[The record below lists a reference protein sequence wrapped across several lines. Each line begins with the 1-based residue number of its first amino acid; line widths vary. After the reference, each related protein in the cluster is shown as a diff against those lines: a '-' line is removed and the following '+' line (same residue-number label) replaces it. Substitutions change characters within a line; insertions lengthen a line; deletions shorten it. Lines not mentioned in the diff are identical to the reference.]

1 MISWHRMNSDEA
13 NKPASSPSGI
23 LTDQECI
30 ERTLKG
36 DIAAFEVLYRMHAD
50 RVYAI
55 CLRLTASGELAER
68 LTQDVFV
75 QTWEKLSSFRGEAA
89 FTTWLHRLAVNTV
102 LQDRR
107 KEKRR
112 QGRFVQTENAEVVT
126 TVFPTPA
133 IGTRIDL
140 ERAIAQLPERA
151 RAVFVLHDVEGYRHE
166 EIAEMMNTS
175 IGTSKAQLHRAR
187 DLLRKTLDR

>member
-1 MISWHRMNSDEA
+1 MNSNNV
-13 NKPASSPSGI
+13 NKPESSPTGN
-23 LTDQECI
+23 LTEEECI

-36 DIAAFEVLYRMHAD
+36 DMAAFEVLYRMHVD

-55 CLRLTASGELAER
+55 CLRLTGSRELADR

-75 QTWEKLSSFRGEAA
+75 QTWEKLSTFRGESA

-107 KEKRR
+107 KEKRL
-112 QGRFVQTENAEVVT
+112 QDRFLPTGDEAVASTPFT
-126 TVFPTPA
+126 TPA
-133 IGTRIDL
+133 VGMRIDL
-140 ERAIAQLPERA
+140 ERAIAQLPDRA
-151 RAVFVLHDVEGYRHE
+151 RTVFVLHDVEGYRHE
-166 EIAEMMNTS
+166 EIARMMNTS

-187 DLLRKTLDR
+187 NLLRKALEK

>member
-1 MISWHRMNSDEA
+1 MNSDKA
-13 NKPASSPSGI
+13 NKPVSIPLGI
-23 LTDQECI
+23 LTDEECI

-36 DIAAFEVLYRMHAD
+36 DMAGFEVLYRMHVD

-55 CLRLTASGELAER
+55 CLRLTASRELAER

-112 QGRFVQTENAEVVT
+112 AG
-126 TVFPTPA
+126 TVRPDRRRRSGLDGLLDTCHRNQDRP
-133 IGTRIDL
+133 GKGD
-140 ERAIAQLPERA
+140 RAA
-151 RAVFVLHDVEGYRHE
+151 
-166 EIAEMMNTS
+166 S
-175 IGTSKAQLHRAR
+175 
-187 DLLRKTLDR
+187 

>member
-1 MISWHRMNSDEA
+1 MNSDKTK
-13 NKPASSPSGI
+13 KPESNTSGI

-36 DIAAFEVLYRMHAD
+36 DMGAFEILYRMHVD

-55 CLRLTASGELAER
+55 CLRLSASGELAEQ

-102 LQDRR
+102 LQAHR

-112 QGRFVQTENAEVVT
+112 QEWFVQTEDPGMVSTAIS
-126 TVFPTPA
+126 TPA
-133 IGTRIDL
+133 IGTKIDL

-151 RAVFVLHDVEGYRHE
+151 RSVFVLHDVEGYRHE
-166 EIAEMMNTS
+166 EVAEMMNTS

-187 DLLRKTLDR
+187 NLLRKALDR

>member
-1 MISWHRMNSDEA
+1 MNSDKA
-13 NKPASSPSGI
+13 NKPVSSPSGN
-23 LTDQECI
+23 LTEPECI

-36 DIAAFEVLYRMHAD
+36 DMAAFEALYRMHVD

-55 CLRLTASGELAER
+55 CFRLTTSQQLAER

-75 QTWEKLSSFRGEAA
+75 MTWEKLSSFRGESA
-89 FTTWLHRLAVNTV
+89 FSTWLHRLAVNTV

-107 KEKRR
+107 REKRR
-112 QGRFVQTENAEVVT
+112 RERFVQTGSDEEIATSLPTSEVG
-126 TVFPTPA
+126 
-133 IGTRIDL
+133 IRIDL

-151 RAVFVLHDVEGYRHE
+151 RTVFVLHDVEGYRHE
-166 EIAEMMNTS
+166 EIAEMMDTT

-187 DLLRKTLDR
+187 NLLRKALDK